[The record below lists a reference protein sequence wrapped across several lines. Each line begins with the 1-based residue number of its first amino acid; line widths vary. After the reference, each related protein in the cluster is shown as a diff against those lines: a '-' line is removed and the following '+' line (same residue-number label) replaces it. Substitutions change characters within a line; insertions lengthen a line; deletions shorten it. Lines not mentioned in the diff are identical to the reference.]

1 MRNHCLTSVLL
12 LFVSTAASAETSERQ
27 ASFASGDQRVALIE
41 LYTSEGCSSCPPADR
56 WLSKLKDD
64 SRLWKDFA
72 PIALHVDYWDYIG
85 WRDRFARSEYS
96 DRQRQ
101 YAVEGGVSVV
111 YTPGMFRDGKEWRDW
126 RYDGAPASEEPGA
139 GDLAVQVNGR
149 EVAVQFSPEQDT
161 NSEMTVHVALLGMN
175 LETRVRAGE
184 NRGRTLR
191 HDFVA
196 LGIASTRLETASDG
210 YRAMIDLPDVSVT
223 SDDLALVVWVSRAD
237 KQAPVQSVGGYL
249 PQL

>member
-1 MRNHCLTSVLL
+1 
-12 LFVSTAASAETSERQ
+12 AETSELR
-27 ASFASGDQRVALIE
+27 ASFSSGDQRVVLIE

-64 SRLWKDFA
+64 PRLWKDFS

-101 YAVEGGVSVV
+101 YAVEGGVRAV

-126 RYDGAPASEEPGA
+126 RFDGPPQSEEPGA
-139 GDLAVQVNGR
+139 GNLAVHVSDQDI
-149 EVAVQFSPEQDT
+149 AVQFTPDHDT
-161 NSEMTVHVALLGMN
+161 DADLIAHVALLGMN
-175 LETRVRAGE
+175 LETRVREGE
-184 NRGRTLR
+184 NRGRILR

-196 LGIASTRLETASDG
+196 LGVASTPLETVADG
-210 YRAMIDLPDVSVT
+210 YRAMMNLPDVSAF
-223 SDDLALVVWVSRAD
+223 SPDLALVVWVSRGG
-237 KQAPVQSVGGYL
+237 KQAPIQSVGGYL